1 MRFRRQGCKIRS
13 LPEKPPNRPAAH
25 NENERQQSA
34 RSAAKKMLLLARL
47 EEKKTKRKSKTK
59 NKTKTTREKKL
70 SGAQQFLTTR
80 RCLGKTGVGEKKGKA
95 SRFPNSPQNKAVAG
109 GRVGGQGGGATV
121 SHFEP
126 RRRIRGN
133 RPSTWPAFSL
143 DSGRVSLEFPR
154 AQNSTSAHQRQRTNT
169 NAEGK
174 RRRQR
179 SENKERKEILL
190 LFSVQRGHRGSF
202 CAFAA
207 GIRYFRVIFSIFY

>member
-1 MRFRRQGCKIRS
+1 MKTKGNRAPEVRPRKCCCWRGWKRKKNKKGKAKRKTKQKRQGK
-13 LPEKPPNRPAAH
+13 KN
-25 NENERQQSA
+25 
-34 RSAAKKMLLLARL
+34 SAARNNFSPQDVAL
-47 EEKKTKRKSKTK
+47 EKQEWAK
-59 NKTKTTREKKL
+59 
-70 SGAQQFLTTR
+70 
-80 RCLGKTGVGEKKGKA
+80 KKGKA

-154 AQNSTSAHQRQRTNT
+154 AQNSTPAHQRQRTNT